1 MYARVF
7 CLYAHLLF
15 CNSRYK
21 TLSYLPHMESTFLH
35 GKVKH
40 EKVVIFFQNPYK
52 KKKFEYS
59 ILVGT
64 FCNPLQELSSK
75 YVNRTKSF
83 FLSSFLLSDFIV
95 IWQKCARVQMS
106 TKSAA
111 WISFYKKILLLLH
124 FLFSRNFF
132 SRSQAKIHFSD
143 RFPVV
148 FLSCQAILRF
158 TGTVKAKKV
167 FCFPYTMM
175 QSRVVSSHVEGPV
188 AGLGLTAR
196 IICQA
201 PSCIYQQTANV

>member
-7 CLYAHLLF
+7 CFYAHLLF

-64 FCNPLQELSSK
+64 FCNPLQQLSSK

-111 WISFYKKILLLLH
+111 WISPKRFCFYCTFFFQEK
-124 FLFSRNFF
+124 FF

-167 FCFPYTMM
+167 FAFRTMM